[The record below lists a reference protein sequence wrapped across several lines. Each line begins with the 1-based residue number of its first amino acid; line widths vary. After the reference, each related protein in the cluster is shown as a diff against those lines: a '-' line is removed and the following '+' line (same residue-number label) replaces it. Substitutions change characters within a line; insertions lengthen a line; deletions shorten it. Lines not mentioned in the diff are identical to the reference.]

1 MRKKIFP
8 LILIFTLLFTFC
20 FSVPAN
26 AYQINDYQMHHE
38 AGMVVYLDTGT
49 VIYEKNADQK
59 MYPASITKLMTAMV
73 MVENISD
80 MENTK
85 LPYTESANNLILGTG
100 SVVLGLKV
108 GEQITAKDALAALL
122 VSSCGDVAYA
132 IAEYVGGSNEGF
144 VEMMNEKAK
153 ELGLNDTNFVNPVGL
168 HDDQHY
174 TTARDIYKMA
184 VAAFEYDIIKE
195 FSSKSR
201 ATLSATNMAGERT
214 IVTSNLL
221 LNPNAVGYY
230 SYAGAGKTGY
240 TSKAGRCVVS
250 TASYKGY
257 EYLAVV
263 LNADTSDGVRHDF
276 GDIANMFRWAFNNF
290 EYKSVFDS
298 TTPVTEAPLTLSQ
311 EFDHLPICFEGGLK
325 AILPTTADAST
336 INYEIHLSQESYKAP
351 IKKGTVVGTA
361 DIYYAEEK
369 IGTLNL
375 VAGQTIDSSPML
387 VFLET
392 AKGFLTSSFMKLM
405 YIIIA
410 AVIVIFVCAVIILN
424 RGKKKQRKVKYIP
437 LSKNERQDWDDE

>member
-1 MRKKIFP
+1 MKKKIIP
-8 LILIFTLLFTFC
+8 LILIFTLLFALC
-20 FSVPAN
+20 FSVPTN
-26 AYQINDYQMHHE
+26 AYQINDYKMYHE
-38 AGMVVYLDTGT
+38 AGMMVYLDTGT
-49 VIYEKNADQK
+49 VIYEKNADKK
-59 MYPASITKLMTAMV
+59 MYPASITKLMTAIV
-73 MVENISD
+73 MVESISD
-80 MENTK
+80 MESAT
-85 LPYTESANNLILGTG
+85 LPYTEYANNLILGTG

-144 VEMMNEKAK
+144 VKMMNEKAK

-184 VAAFEYDIIKE
+184 VAAFKYDIIKE
-195 FSSKSR
+195 FASKSR

-230 SYAGAGKTGY
+230 AYADAGKTGY

-325 AILPTTADAST
+325 AILPKNADAST
-336 INYEIHLSQESYKAP
+336 INYKIHLSQKSYEAP
-351 IKKGTVVGTA
+351 IKKGAVVGTA

-387 VFLET
+387 VFLEA
-392 AKGFLTSSFMKLM
+392 AKGFLTSSFMKLL

-410 AVIVIFVCAVIILN
+410 VVIVIFICAIIILN
-424 RGKKKQRKVKYIP
+424 RGKKKQRRVKYIP